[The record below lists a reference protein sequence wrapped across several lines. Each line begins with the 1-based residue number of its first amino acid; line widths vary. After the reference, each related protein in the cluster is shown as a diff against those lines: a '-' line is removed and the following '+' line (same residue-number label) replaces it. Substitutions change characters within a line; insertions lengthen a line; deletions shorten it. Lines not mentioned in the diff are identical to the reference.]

1 RVATS
6 PQDRFLVTDGL
17 YRCFQSSPEGLELRL
32 RDDRSGDAP
41 SGLEE
46 PTPKIRRIR
55 EIRLSHG
62 LAAITAL
69 RRGDVTMIDHVP
81 SDQVA
86 SLAET
91 REIQVGQYNKPLVH
105 VISLDGRN
113 PALRN
118 RALRRGLSYAIDRKG
133 LLEETV
139 LKHPVNDVDA
149 PADGPFPKGLY

>member
-1 RVATS
+1 
-6 PQDRFLVTDGL
+6 
-17 YRCFQSSPEGLELRL
+17 
-32 RDDRSGDAP
+32 
-41 SGLEE
+41 
-46 PTPKIRRIR
+46 
-55 EIRLSHG
+55 IRLSRG

-81 SDQVA
+81 PDQVA

-91 REIQVGQYNKPLVH
+91 PEIQVGQYNKPLVH

-118 RALRRGLSYAIDRKG
+118 RALRQGLSYVIDRKG

-139 LKHPVNDVDA
+139 LKHPVNDVDV
-149 PADGPFPKGLY
+149 PADGPFPKGIYADAAGVKALGFDILLTKMLVAAARKELDGRPIRLNL